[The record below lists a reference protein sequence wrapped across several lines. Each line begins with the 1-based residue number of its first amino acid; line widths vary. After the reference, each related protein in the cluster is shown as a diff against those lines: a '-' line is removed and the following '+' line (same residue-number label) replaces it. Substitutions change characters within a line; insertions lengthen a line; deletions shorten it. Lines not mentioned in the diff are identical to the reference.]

1 MIKPVVLLGAVAAAE
16 AFLPS
21 GPLLGGNQGC
31 VRRSSRAVS
40 ALRMQETPIKLTPQL
55 FTELDKDESGTI
67 DANELKSV
75 LNNMGGA
82 KEVAKIFER
91 ADVNGDGE
99 ISYDEYVRL
108 MAMDKFGDEE
118 GGNTFV
124 RSAKNI
130 GLLRSDTVLQYT
142 AMVGNKG
149 FDPLGLAGEGTD
161 ETTLNNYREAEIKH
175 GRLAMLAAV
184 GWPISEA
191 LQPKLAGL
199 LGKPDLLVAGQD
211 AAYERVPSVLNGGLD
226 QISPAFFAIGI
237 LFSGAIEFLALQWGS
252 KVEEGEYQPGDLGF
266 DPLGLYRGK
275 EESVRYDFRL
285 KELNN
290 GRLAMVAITWYAIE
304 EFITEKSV
312 LVNAG
317 ILSCAHCG
325 GNRKHNPGT
334 LHDIP
339 QAPLNK

>member
-1 MIKPVVLLGAVAAAE
+1 MFKPVVLLGAFAAAE
-16 AFLPS
+16 AFMPAA
-21 GPLLGGNQGC
+21 PLLSANRG
-31 VRRSSRAVS
+31 VARRSPAIS

-55 FTELDKDESGTI
+55 FTELDKDASGTI
-67 DANELKSV
+67 DANEFKDALSK
-75 LNNMGGA
+75 MGGA
-82 KEVAKIFER
+82 REVDKIFAR

-108 MAMDKFGDEE
+108 MNMDKFGDEE

-130 GLLRSDTVLQYT
+130 GLLKSDTVLGYT

-149 FDPLGLAGEGTD
+149 FDPLGLAGEGAD

-184 GWPISEA
+184 GWPVAEE
-191 LQPKLAGL
+191 LQPKIAALV
-199 LGKPDLLVAGQD
+199 GKQDLLVGGQD
-211 AAYERVPSVLNGGLD
+211 AAYERVPSVLNGGLEN
-226 QISPAFFAIGI
+226 ISPAFFAIGI
-237 LFSGAIEFLALQWGS
+237 IFSAAVEFLALQWGG

-275 EESVRYDFRL
+275 EESVRYDYRL

-290 GRLAMVAITWYAIE
+290 GRLAMLAITWYAFE
-304 EFITEKSV
+304 EFVTQRSV
-312 LVNAG
+312 LANAG
-317 ILSCAHCG
+317 IG
-325 GNRKHNPGT
+325 
-334 LHDIP
+334 
-339 QAPLNK
+339 Q